1 MPNTLSYMPAC
12 TFAFPDFNRLDL
24 LEKGLQ
30 TVVASPRK
38 PALNSIAAAAS
49 AAAAGL
55 LNAGKP
61 PFNSLPADIIQQLRS
76 DGTRDQ
82 IRSLDEAQQIYE
94 SLPDSLDNLEDLRA
108 VINSKDYELSHH
120 IPHSQGG
127 ANTADNVSYM
137 PTHTNRL
144 MGAQHPTAD
153 ELKSSSQAVENEGYI
168 MHDYLIDTTI
178 EYAACAT
185 APAGARLAG
194 TGVKL
199 LGGIARS
206 DEKALNEALA
216 ELPEQVKQGAVDSV
230 TRGVP
235 AAIGGSLLGP
245 VGAIGGFVASDFV
258 EAAISDDDNHRN
270 NKFLEGSLKA
280 GLGVVL
286 YTNPPLAICA
296 GAGWLVGKFFNCW

>member
-1 MPNTLSYMPAC
+1 LPNALSYMTTC
-12 TFAFPDFNRLDL
+12 TSSFPDYDDLDPFA
-24 LEKGLQ
+24 EAAQ
-30 TVVASPRK
+30 TAVASAQK
-38 PALNSIAAAAS
+38 PALDSIPAAAA

-55 LNAGKP
+55 FNAGKP
-61 PFNSLPADIIQQLRS
+61 PFDSLPADVIQQLRS

-82 IRSLDEAQQIYE
+82 VRTLDEAQQVYE
-94 SLPDSLDNLEDLRA
+94 NLPDSLDNLTDLRA

-120 IPHSQGG
+120 IPHSEGG

-137 PTHTNRL
+137 PTHTNRS
-144 MGAQHPTAD
+144 MGARHPSAN
-153 ELKSSSQAVENEGYI
+153 ELESSSQAVENEGYI
-168 MHDYLIDTTI
+168 GHEYLIDTAT

-185 APAGARLAG
+185 APVGARLTG

-199 LGGIARS
+199 LGGIVRS
-206 DEKALNEALA
+206 DEEALNEALA
-216 ELPEQVKQGAVDSV
+216 ELPGQVKQGAVDGV

-258 EAAISDDDNHRN
+258 EAAMSDNDNHRN
-270 NKFLEGSLKA
+270 NKILEGSLKA
-280 GLGVVL
+280 GLGVAL